1 MLEGAEMHDCK
12 STRFTLAALAASEID
27 AGLLAELRACS
38 HCREELASIA
48 NTVRVAQDALRA
60 AEPAEDFWLGYHER
74 LQQRLTFGVA
84 KRERRWFAPLTA
96 SVGVPLPL
104 AVAMVLL
111 LVASCAF
118 SVSQYFRQVDLPPV
132 AVEVERAPVPLIREE
147 VVTRIVYVNR
157 VRPRSR
163 QTDDDDQLAPKDGT
177 VAGLSGF
184 KPTSEVKLTII
195 KGSNVDEK

>member
-1 MLEGAEMHDCK
+1 MHDCK
-12 STRFTLAALAASEID
+12 STGLTLAALAPSEIE

-38 HCREELASIA
+38 NCREELSSIS
-48 NTVRVAQDALRA
+48 NTVRVAKDALRA
-60 AEPAEDFWLGYHER
+60 LEPAEDFWPGYHER
-74 LQQRLTFGVA
+74 LQQRLKSGVE
-84 KRERRWFAPLTA
+84 KRERRWFAPLTT

-118 SVSQYFRQVDLPPV
+118 SVSQYLRQVELPPV
-132 AVEVERAPVPLIREE
+132 AVADRQPIPLIREE
-147 VVTRIVYVNR
+147 VVTRVVYVNR
-157 VRPRSR
+157 VRPRAR
-163 QTDDDDQLAPKDGT
+163 QAEDQEQLSPKDGT

-184 KPTSEVKLTII
+184 RPTSEVKLTII